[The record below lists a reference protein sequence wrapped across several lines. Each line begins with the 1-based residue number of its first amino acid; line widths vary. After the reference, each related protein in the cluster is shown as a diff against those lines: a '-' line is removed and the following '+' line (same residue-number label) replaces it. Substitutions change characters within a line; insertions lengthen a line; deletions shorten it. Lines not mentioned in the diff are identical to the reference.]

1 MKIRFT
7 VIGLLSFMLN
17 CNAQQVSDSAMEKEL
32 SSLHFKTNAVR
43 DSVKLL
49 LKVCQEEIKVTG
61 DLTKREK
68 LKMYEDSL
76 YNVSDRN
83 DIEELKINL
92 AYAKQHPSSLYCLEL
107 VKQDITRQRGKNFY
121 DDFEA
126 VYNNSTAKV
135 KKSESGKKMAEQ
147 LYYFKQSKVG
157 SVAPVFHGVDIEGK
171 EISLED
177 FKEKKYV
184 LIDFWASWCAP
195 CREELPYIKDLFAKY
210 KDQGFEVVSI
220 SKDEDLERWKTAISK
235 EEIQSWKHFSVEQN
249 NDSVLKNYFVS
260 GIPHKV
266 LIDKNG
272 IIIGKWKGNGELN
285 RKSLE
290 NQLKKVFKE

>member
-7 VIGLLSFMLN
+7 VIVLLSFMLN
-17 CNAQQVSDSAMEKEL
+17 CNAQKVSDSAMENEL
-32 SSLHFKTNAVR
+32 RSLHFKTNAVR
-43 DSVKLL
+43 NSVKLL
-49 LKVCQEEIKVTG
+49 LKACQEEIKVTS
-61 DLTKREK
+61 DVSKRES
-68 LKMYEDSL
+68 LRMYEDSL

-107 VKQDITRQRGKNFY
+107 VKREIARQPGKNFY

-126 VYNNSTAKV
+126 VYNNATTEV
-135 KKSESGKKMAEQ
+135 KHTESGKKMAEQ

-157 SVAPVFHGVDIEGK
+157 STAPIFYGKDIEGK

-195 CREELPYIKDLFAKY
+195 CREELPYIKDLYAKY
-210 KDQGFEVVSI
+210 NNKGFEVVSI
-220 SKDEDLERWKTAISK
+220 SRDEDLERWKTAILK
-235 EEIQSWKHFSVEQN
+235 EGIQSWKHFSIEQN
-249 NDSVLKNYFVS
+249 DDSVLKNYFVN

-272 IIIGKWKGNGELN
+272 IIVGKWKGGGELN
-285 RKSLE
+285 KKSLE
-290 NQLKKVFKE
+290 NQLKKVFNE